1 MFSLLSYQLLTRVS
15 VHLMGMSKDE
25 TEVIDGPRVA
35 AMILNRLPGEARAR
49 LVSALRAANPE
60 TAVKIEKIM
69 IHELKKIAD
78 TPAPSLAAL
87 ADMDDRDVQK
97 LLRQVD
103 SRDLVLTL
111 KSAPAQAQEK
121 VLQNLSQSRQQ
132 QLLEEIHDLD
142 SLSPSEVEAAN
153 SRILGKIDSL
163 YPGQNPSEP
172 PRKRLRSRLA

>member
-1 MFSLLSYQLLTRVS
+1 M
-15 VHLMGMSKDE
+15 HLMGMSKDE

-35 AMILNRLPGEARAR
+35 AMILNRLPSEARTR

-60 TAVKIEKIM
+60 AAVKIEQIM
-69 IHELKKIAD
+69 VHELAKAKE

-111 KSAPAQAQEK
+111 KSAPVAAQEK

-132 QLLEEIHDLD
+132 QVLEEIHDLER
-142 SLSPSEVEAAN
+142 LSPSEVEAAN
-153 SRILGKIDSL
+153 TRILKKIDSL

-172 PRKRLRSRLA
+172 QRKRLRSRLA